1 MATRFPLS
9 AFADEI
15 SPDLDEQIAALTK
28 HEIGG
33 LDLRGVDGKNVL
45 ELNPEE
51 LDRVKRKCAES
62 GLIVECV
69 GSPVNKI
76 VYSPEV
82 AGAEVHKLEL
92 SIKAAQR
99 LGIRKIRIF
108 SPQIPEGR
116 EEAMWPDVLAFM
128 RDMAD
133 RARAADVVLMH
144 ENDARFIGAFPKWAE
159 KLFDALGSPHFR
171 AVYDFANGVP
181 LGFRPMKGWFPW
193 LLPHLESVH
202 IKDAKAD
209 GSVMPAGEGEGQMRE
224 TLEYLIGE
232 GWSGTLSLE
241 PHLKAGGP
249 YGGTTG
255 PELFDVAVKAL
266 RKVVAQAGGE
276 C

>member
-15 SPDLDEQIAALTK
+15 SPDLEDQIAALKK
-28 HEIGG
+28 HAIGG

-45 ELNPEE
+45 DLSPEE
-51 LDRVKRKCAES
+51 LDKVKRKCS
-62 GLIVECV
+62 DHGLALECV

-76 VYSPEV
+76 LYSPQAA
-82 AGAEVHKLEL
+82 AGEVHKLEL

-116 EEAMWPDVLAFM
+116 EDAMWPEVIAFM

-159 KLFDALGSPHFR
+159 KLFDALGGSHFR

-181 LGFRPMKGWFPW
+181 LGFRPMRDWFPW

-209 GSVMPAGEGEGQMRE
+209 GTVMPAGEGEGQMRE

-232 GWSGTLSLE
+232 GWNGTLSLE
-241 PHLKAGGP
+241 PHLMAGGP

-266 RKVVAQAGGE
+266 RKVVNEAGGE